1 MRPDQLGA
9 VWLPASP
16 APNLELQPKG
26 PASPRVLLWPL
37 LPSALGSRSALWRV
51 GGGGD
56 GQ

>member
-9 VWLPASP
+9 VWLPASL

-26 PASPRVLLWPL
+26 PASPQVLLWPL